1 MRYLRI
7 FLIHF
12 HRVIEN
18 RSRSVVW
25 TLLALF
31 NPLIYLCYW
40 LAVYKSSGSMVGN
53 WSLSEVTSYYL
64 LLSVGGSFL
73 LAHIDE
79 SVAIEDIYEGGL
91 VKYLIRPFSYF
102 WDLYF
107 GELGWRIFQG
117 SIGIMIFIL
126 ISIFF
131 HFPANLV
138 SSPLLILLTIIS
150 VIFAYTLSFLFKMI
164 LGFSAFWLTEFH
176 GIQSTVEIILL
187 IFAGFVVPLQFLPS
201 ILKQI
206 SFILPFAYMVYFP
219 ILAIQGK
226 LDVIQIL
233 NVLSV
238 QILWIAFLAFVYR
251 LVWNRGIKLFTGVG
265 Q

>member
-1 MRYLRI
+1 
-7 FLIHF
+7 
-12 HRVIEN
+12 
-18 RSRSVVW
+18 
-25 TLLALF
+25 
-31 NPLIYLCYW
+31 
-40 LAVYKSSGSMVGN
+40 MVGD
-53 WSLSEVTSYYL
+53 WSLSEITSYYL

-107 GELGWRIFQG
+107 GELSWRIFQG

-126 ISIFF
+126 ISILF

-138 SSPLLILLTIIS
+138 SSPLLIILTIIS
-150 VIFAYTLSFLFKMI
+150 IIFAYTLSFLFKMI

-176 GIQSTVEIILL
+176 GIQSTIEIILL
-187 IFAGFVVPLQFLPS
+187 IFAGFIVPLQLLPS
-201 ILKQI
+201 MLRQI
-206 SFILPFAYMVYFP
+206 SFALPFAYMVYYP

-226 LDVIQIL
+226 LDAMQII
-233 NVLSV
+233 NVLSM
-238 QILWIAFLAFVYR
+238 QIIWIAFLVFVYG
-251 LVWNRGIKLFTGVG
+251 LVWNRGVKLFTGVG